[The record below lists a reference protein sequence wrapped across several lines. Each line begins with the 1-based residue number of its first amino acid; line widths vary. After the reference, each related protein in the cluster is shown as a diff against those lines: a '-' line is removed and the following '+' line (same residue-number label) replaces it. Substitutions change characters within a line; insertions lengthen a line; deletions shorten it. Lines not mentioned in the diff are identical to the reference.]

1 MAGAYA
7 TFKHMTDYIGF
18 EGLLTEEEVAVREA
32 AREFVNAEVLP
43 IIEKHAQDQTF
54 PSHLIPM
61 MGDLGFYGPS
71 LPEEYGCAGLSSVAY
86 GLLMYELERGDSGL
100 RSFASVQ
107 GSLVMWPIY
116 AYGSEEQKK
125 YW

>member
-32 AREFVNAEVLP
+32 ARDFVNAEVLP

-61 MGDLGFYGPS
+61 MGDRDS
-71 LPEEYGCAGLSSVAY
+71 LPSPTACSCTSWSAATAASAPSPPCRA
-86 GLLMYELERGDSGL
+86 
-100 RSFASVQ
+100 RS
-107 GSLVMWPIY
+107 
-116 AYGSEEQKK
+116 
-125 YW
+125 